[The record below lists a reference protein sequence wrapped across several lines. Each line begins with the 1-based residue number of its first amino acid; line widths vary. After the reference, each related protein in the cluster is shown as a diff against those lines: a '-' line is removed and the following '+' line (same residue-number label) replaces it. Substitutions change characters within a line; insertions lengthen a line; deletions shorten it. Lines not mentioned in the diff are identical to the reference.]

1 VADLALAMETIP
13 PQIAQGFMTFCIK
26 PSQFTDDPDGVGAFC
41 GEVLRCSESLIP
53 STGS

>member
-13 PQIAQGFMTFCIK
+13 PQIAQGFGIK